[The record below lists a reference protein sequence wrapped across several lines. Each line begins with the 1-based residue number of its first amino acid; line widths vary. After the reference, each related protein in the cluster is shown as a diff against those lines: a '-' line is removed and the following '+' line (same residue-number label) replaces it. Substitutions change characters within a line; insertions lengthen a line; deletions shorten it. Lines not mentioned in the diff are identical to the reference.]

1 MNLLTG
7 QELLGATRRR
17 YLLLTIPED
26 FPELAGKQIRL
37 RSLSAREK
45 GEYEAYFDRA
55 DGQTDTERSKSYRE
69 KLISETVVDENDRKQ
84 FTPED
89 VAALGEVDAALL
101 TYIYEAARDLTRV
114 DRDLSK
120 LAKNLPETPA
130 PDSP

>member
-1 MNLLTG
+1 MMNLLTG

-17 YLLLTIPED
+17 YRLLTIPED

-45 GEYEAYFDRA
+45 AEYEAFFDGA
-55 DGQTDTERSKSYRE
+55 DGQTDTERAKSYRE
-69 KLISETVVDENDRKQ
+69 KLISETVVDDSDRKQ

-101 TYIYEAARDLTRV
+101 TYIYEAARDLTLV
-114 DRDLSK
+114 DLRQ